1 MVHQASYLM
10 KQSVFMTKEKN
21 MRESTKNTI
30 SMLSDMWKRNSPM
43 ADFDAFALVCE
54 IADAY
59 HNDTVSAESCMDEI
73 LALVIAKDISTK
85 ERFDN
90 MQKVISDE

>member
-1 MVHQASYLM
+1 MS
-10 KQSVFMTKEKN
+10 
-21 MRESTKNTI
+21 ESTRSTI

-59 HNDTVSAESCMDEI
+59 HNGTVSAESCMDEI

-90 MQKVISDE
+90 MQKVISSE

>member
-1 MVHQASYLM
+1 
-10 KQSVFMTKEKN
+10 
-21 MRESTKNTI
+21 MRESTRSTI

-59 HNDTVSAESCMDEI
+59 HNDTVSAESCIDEI

-90 MQKVISDE
+90 MQKVISSE

>member
-1 MVHQASYLM
+1 
-10 KQSVFMTKEKN
+10 
-21 MRESTKNTI
+21 
-30 SMLSDMWKRNSPM
+30 M

-90 MQKVISDE
+90 MQKVISNE

>member
-1 MVHQASYLM
+1 
-10 KQSVFMTKEKN
+10 
-21 MRESTKNTI
+21 MRESIRSTI
-30 SMLSDMWKRNSPM
+30 SMLSDMWKINSPM

-90 MQKVISDE
+90 MQKVISSE

>member
-1 MVHQASYLM
+1 
-10 KQSVFMTKEKN
+10 
-21 MRESTKNTI
+21 MRESTRNTI

-54 IADAY
+54 ISDAY
-59 HNDTVSAESCMDEI
+59 HNGTVSAESCMDEI
-73 LALVIAKDISTK
+73 LALVIAKNISTK

-90 MQKVISDE
+90 MQKVISSE

>member
-1 MVHQASYLM
+1 
-10 KQSVFMTKEKN
+10 
-21 MRESTKNTI
+21 MRESTRSTI
-30 SMLSDMWKRNSPM
+30 SMLSDMWERNSPM

-73 LALVIAKDISTK
+73 LALVIAKGISTK

-90 MQKVISDE
+90 MQKVISSE

>member
-1 MVHQASYLM
+1 
-10 KQSVFMTKEKN
+10 
-21 MRESTKNTI
+21 
-30 SMLSDMWKRNSPM
+30 M

-59 HNDTVSAESCMDEI
+59 HNGTVSAESCMDEI

-90 MQKVISDE
+90 MQKVISSE

>member
-1 MVHQASYLM
+1 
-10 KQSVFMTKEKN
+10 
-21 MRESTKNTI
+21 MRESTRSTI

-59 HNDTVSAESCMDEI
+59 HNDTVSVESCMDEI

-90 MQKVISDE
+90 MQKVISSE

>member
-1 MVHQASYLM
+1 
-10 KQSVFMTKEKN
+10 
-21 MRESTKNTI
+21 MRESTRSTI

-59 HNDTVSAESCMDEI
+59 HNGTVSAESCMDEI

-90 MQKVISDE
+90 MQKVISSE

>member
-1 MVHQASYLM
+1 
-10 KQSVFMTKEKN
+10 
-21 MRESTKNTI
+21 
-30 SMLSDMWKRNSPM
+30 M

-59 HNDTVSAESCMDEI
+59 RNDTVSAESCMEEI
-73 LALVIAKDISTK
+73 LAIVIARKNSTK
-85 ERFDN
+85 ERFDD

>member
-1 MVHQASYLM
+1 
-10 KQSVFMTKEKN
+10 
-21 MRESTKNTI
+21 MRESTRSTI

-73 LALVIAKDISTK
+73 LAIVIAKDISAK

-90 MQKVISDE
+90 MQKVISSE

>member
-1 MVHQASYLM
+1 
-10 KQSVFMTKEKN
+10 
-21 MRESTKNTI
+21 MRESTRSTI
-30 SMLSDMWKRNSPM
+30 SMLSDMWKRNSHM

-90 MQKVISDE
+90 MQKVISSE

>member
-1 MVHQASYLM
+1 M
-10 KQSVFMTKEKN
+10 
-21 MRESTKNTI
+21 MRESTRSTI
-30 SMLSDMWKRNSPM
+30 SMLSGMWKRNSPM

-59 HNDTVSAESCMDEI
+59 QNDTVSAESCMDEI

-85 ERFDN
+85 ERFDSL
-90 MQKVISDE
+90 KEAISDE

>member
-1 MVHQASYLM
+1 
-10 KQSVFMTKEKN
+10 
-21 MRESTKNTI
+21 MRESTRSTI
-30 SMLSDMWKRNSPM
+30 SMLSDMWKINSSM

-90 MQKVISDE
+90 MQKVISSE

>member
-1 MVHQASYLM
+1 
-10 KQSVFMTKEKN
+10 
-21 MRESTKNTI
+21 MRESTRSTI
-30 SMLSDMWKRNSPM
+30 SMLSDMWKRNLPM

-90 MQKVISDE
+90 MQKVISSE

>member
-1 MVHQASYLM
+1 
-10 KQSVFMTKEKN
+10 
-21 MRESTKNTI
+21 
-30 SMLSDMWKRNSPM
+30 M

-59 HNDTVSAESCMDEI
+59 RNDTVSAESCMDEI

-85 ERFDN
+85 ERFN
-90 MQKVISDE
+90 NLKEAISDE

>member
-1 MVHQASYLM
+1 
-10 KQSVFMTKEKN
+10 
-21 MRESTKNTI
+21 MRESTRSTI

-59 HNDTVSAESCMDEI
+59 HNGTVSAESCMDEI

-90 MQKVISDE
+90 MQKAISSE

>member
-1 MVHQASYLM
+1 
-10 KQSVFMTKEKN
+10 
-21 MRESTKNTI
+21 MRESTRSTI

-90 MQKVISDE
+90 MQKVNSSE

>member
-1 MVHQASYLM
+1 
-10 KQSVFMTKEKN
+10 

-30 SMLSDMWKRNSPM
+30 SMLSDMWKRNSPV

-73 LALVIAKDISTK
+73 LALVIARNISKK
-85 ERFDN
+85 ERFGS

>member
-1 MVHQASYLM
+1 
-10 KQSVFMTKEKN
+10 
-21 MRESTKNTI
+21 MRESTRSTI
-30 SMLSDMWKRNSPM
+30 SMLSNMWKRNSPM

-90 MQKVISDE
+90 MQKVISSE

>member
-1 MVHQASYLM
+1 
-10 KQSVFMTKEKN
+10 
-21 MRESTKNTI
+21 MRESTRSTI

-43 ADFDAFALVCE
+43 TDFDAFALVCE

-90 MQKVISDE
+90 MQKVISSE

>member
-1 MVHQASYLM
+1 
-10 KQSVFMTKEKN
+10 
-21 MRESTKNTI
+21 MRESTRSTI

-59 HNDTVSAESCMDEI
+59 HNGAVSAESCMDEI

-90 MQKVISDE
+90 MQKVISSE

>member
-1 MVHQASYLM
+1 
-10 KQSVFMTKEKN
+10 
-21 MRESTKNTI
+21 MRESTRSTI
-30 SMLSDMWKRNSPM
+30 SMLSDMWKINSPM

-59 HNDTVSAESCMDEI
+59 HNDTLSAESCMDEI
-73 LALVIAKDISTK
+73 LALVIAKNISTK

-90 MQKVISDE
+90 MQKVISNE

>member
-1 MVHQASYLM
+1 
-10 KQSVFMTKEKN
+10 
-21 MRESTKNTI
+21 MRESTRSTI
-30 SMLSDMWKRNSPM
+30 SMLSDMWKRSSPM

-90 MQKVISDE
+90 MQKVISSE

>member
-1 MVHQASYLM
+1 
-10 KQSVFMTKEKN
+10 
-21 MRESTKNTI
+21 MRESTRSTI
-30 SMLSDMWKRNSPM
+30 SMLSDMWKKNSPM

-73 LALVIAKDISTK
+73 LALAIAKDISTK

-90 MQKVISDE
+90 MQKVISSE

>member
-1 MVHQASYLM
+1 
-10 KQSVFMTKEKN
+10 
-21 MRESTKNTI
+21 MRESTKSTI

-59 HNDTVSAESCMDEI
+59 RNDAVSAESCMDEI
-73 LALVIAKDISTK
+73 LSLVTARNISTK
-85 ERFDN
+85 ERFDI
-90 MQKVISDE
+90 MQEVISGE

>member
-1 MVHQASYLM
+1 
-10 KQSVFMTKEKN
+10 
-21 MRESTKNTI
+21 MRESTRSTI

-59 HNDTVSAESCMDEI
+59 HNDTVSTESCMDEI

-90 MQKVISDE
+90 MQKVISSE

>member
-1 MVHQASYLM
+1 M
-10 KQSVFMTKEKN
+10 KQSVFLAKENKI

-30 SMLSDMWKRNSPM
+30 SMLSDMWKRNSPV

-59 HNDTVSAESCMDEI
+59 HNDTVSAESCMEEI
-73 LALVIAKDISTK
+73 LALVIAKNVSTK
-85 ERFDN
+85 ERFNN
-90 MQKVISDE
+90 MQKVISNERK

>member
-1 MVHQASYLM
+1 
-10 KQSVFMTKEKN
+10 
-21 MRESTKNTI
+21 MRESTRNTI

-59 HNDTVSAESCMDEI
+59 HNDTVSAESCMDEN

-85 ERFDN
+85 DRFDN
-90 MQKVISDE
+90 LQKVISDE

>member
-1 MVHQASYLM
+1 
-10 KQSVFMTKEKN
+10 

-30 SMLSDMWKRNSPM
+30 SILSDMWKMNSPI

-59 HNDTVSAESCMDEI
+59 HNDTVSAESCMEEI
-73 LALVIAKDISTK
+73 LAIVISRKNSTK
-85 ERFDN
+85 ERFDD
-90 MQKVISDE
+90 MQKVISNERK

>member
-1 MVHQASYLM
+1 
-10 KQSVFMTKEKN
+10 
-21 MRESTKNTI
+21 MRESTRSTI
-30 SMLSDMWKRNSPM
+30 SMLSDMWKMNSPM

-90 MQKVISDE
+90 MQKVISSE

>member
-1 MVHQASYLM
+1 
-10 KQSVFMTKEKN
+10 
-21 MRESTKNTI
+21 MRESIRSTI

-73 LALVIAKDISTK
+73 LALVIARDISTK
-85 ERFDN
+85 EHFDN
-90 MQKVISDE
+90 MQKVISNE

>member
-1 MVHQASYLM
+1 M
-10 KQSVFMTKEKN
+10 

-30 SMLSDMWKRNSPM
+30 SMLSDMWKRNSPV
-43 ADFDAFALVCE
+43 ADFDAFALICE

-59 HNDTVSAESCMDEI
+59 HNDTVSAESCMEEI
-73 LALVIAKDISTK
+73 LEIVIARNNSKK
-85 ERFDN
+85 ERFDS

>member
-1 MVHQASYLM
+1 
-10 KQSVFMTKEKN
+10 
-21 MRESTKNTI
+21 MRESTRSTI

-73 LALVIAKDISTK
+73 LALVIAKDINTK

-90 MQKVISDE
+90 MQKVISSE